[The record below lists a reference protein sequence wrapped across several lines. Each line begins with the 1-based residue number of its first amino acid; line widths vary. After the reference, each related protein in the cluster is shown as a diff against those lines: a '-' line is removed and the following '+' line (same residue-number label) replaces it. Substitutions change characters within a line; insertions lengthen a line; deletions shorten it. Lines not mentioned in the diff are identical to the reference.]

1 MTSQSDLTWC
11 HDLVFQLENSRPGY
25 YSITA
30 ALADDN
36 TMLNP
41 PPRRQN
47 NA

>member
-1 MTSQSDLTWC
+1 MTSQSDLTWS

-25 YSITA
+25 YSIIA

-36 TMLNP
+36 TMLKP
-41 PPRRQN
+41 PPQRQN